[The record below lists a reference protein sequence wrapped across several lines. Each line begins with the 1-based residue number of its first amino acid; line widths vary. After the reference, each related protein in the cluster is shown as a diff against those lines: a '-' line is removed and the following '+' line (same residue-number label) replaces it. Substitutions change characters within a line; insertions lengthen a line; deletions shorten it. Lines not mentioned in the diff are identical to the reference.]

1 MYIVFTV
8 KYSDW
13 LLEYMNILFLRPVIY
28 SAIPAL
34 ILSLIAYHCI
44 PFGTARI
51 DLLFVMVCV
60 MGISAAVWGLNILI
74 NRLFRERVFAVS
86 ASVMKRNK

>member
-1 MYIVFTV
+1 
-8 KYSDW
+8 
-13 LLEYMNILFLRPVIY
+13 
-28 SAIPAL
+28 
-34 ILSLIAYHCI
+34 
-44 PFGTARI
+44 
-51 DLLFVMVCV
+51 MVCV